1 MGIIIFSSLF
11 AWFFTIL
18 DSKKILKGG
27 MALGFIIITIVSM
40 IRYDYGNDYM
50 GYYDDF
56 NDACKYEIEDII
68 IFNEYIEDSGWSIL
82 CNLFEPW
89 GFFVFIACLSC
100 VSNFIYYKFIKEN
113 VDRRDYWI
121 AVFIYLFTF
130 DLFVLQL
137 SMIRQGFVIALFVLS
152 YHYLNKRKILLP
164 IIITLISISFHKT
177 ALILLPFLFFSRY
190 PFKRIGKTTSVAI
203 VGIFVLSIL
212 SSSLINDF
220 LGSLLVL
227 DAFSIYDSKYA
238 LEEGNKIGIRM
249 LFEFIPFF
257 VATYYLGSNKTI
269 NGPRYLVFLS
279 TISALIYPFTTIIHL
294 ISRLGFYFSIF
305 SMATIPITYRGFNN
319 SLVRYLLLLI
329 YFIITIYVYIDRFT
343 NSVYTDSFKEFKTIF
358 SVL

>member
-1 MGIIIFSSLF
+1 MFVIIVVSLL
-11 AWFFTIL
+11 ALFFTIL
-18 DSKKILKGG
+18 ESKEVLRGG

-56 NDACKYEIEDII
+56 NNACKYDIEDII
-68 IFNEYIEDSGWSIL
+68 IFSEYIKDSGWSFF
-82 CNLFEPW
+82 CKLFEPF
-89 GFFVFIACLSC
+89 GFFVFVACLAFF
-100 VSNFIYYKFIKEN
+100 SNLIYYKFIKEN
-113 VDRRDYWI
+113 VNKQDYWL

-152 YHYLNKRKILLP
+152 YHYLNKRKILVP

-177 ALILLPFLFFSRY
+177 ALVLIPFLFFSKY
-190 PFKRIGKTTSVAI
+190 PFKRLGKPTSLAIIGV
-203 VGIFVLSIL
+203 FVICIL
-212 SSSLINDF
+212 SSSLINNF
-220 LGSLLVL
+220 LSSLLAF
-227 DAFSIYDSKYA
+227 DALSIYDSKYA

-257 VATYYLGSNKTI
+257 IAAYYIWSSKTV

-294 ISRLGFYFSIF
+294 ILRLSFYFSIF
-305 SMATIPITYRGFNN
+305 SIATIPITYKELNN
-319 SLVRYLLLLI
+319 QLARYLLLSI

-358 SVL
+358 SIL